1 MPRTMGALRA
11 IAVVGLLG
19 IAVTHAAEASDKFEE
34 VPYQGYLFIALIVA
48 CVALAALSRVMS
60 PTLWWT
66 GALTVSVVPFVL
78 FIVSRTAGLPSGED
92 DIGAWSEPMGIAS
105 LVFEAVTAIVAM
117 RALQALAAASRVMA
131 PSARRRTA
139 GPSHRREPISG
150 F

>member
-48 CVALAALSRVMS
+48 CVALATLSRVMS

-66 GALTVSVVPFVL
+66 GVLAVSVVPCAL

-117 RALQALAAASRVMA
+117 RALQALAAASRLMA
-131 PSARRRTA
+131 PPARRRTA
-139 GPSHRREPISG
+139 GPSRRREPISG